1 MSKVKEI
8 KKVLDTKCENEPKE
22 FAVVSMAEALGVDFG
37 RVPIWMV
44 VAPGAKYGAYGI
56 LHRQVQ
62 DEVYEKVGGDYW
74 IIPSSI
80 HEVLC
85 ISKDMFKLDE
95 LVQIVKF
102 VNSDQVAPEDQ
113 LADAV
118 WSFTYDS
125 YGNGVIE

>member
-1 MSKVKEI
+1 MYQ
-8 KKVLDTKCENEPKE
+8 
-22 FAVVSMAEALGVDFG
+22 G
-37 RVPIWMV
+37 
-44 VAPGAKYGAYGI
+44 APGAKYGAYGI

-62 DEVYEKVGGDYW
+62 DEAYEKVGGDYW